1 MYSID
6 INLLKDRPEYQ
17 TAAVKSVSSDAGNRS
32 SSYSKTPLF
41 VGLGVGLLTL
51 LITGGGWLY
60 LDNQAKELQAR
71 QAELDKKLGAA
82 KVQEAKFN
90 EVTAKITQ
98 AEQESKSL
106 ASVFNMVRPWS
117 AILTEFRESVPQGM
131 QIKSISQI
139 AVAPPS
145 PSASPS
151 ATPISKL
158 AAPPSVDGSG
168 NATKPGSSPS
178 ASASAS
184 PSPQASGST
193 TASTSPTASPT
204 ASPASP
210 VFDAPITRIQIDGEA
225 QSFNDVNS
233 FILTLKKSPF
243 FNPSDTQLLDSSLV
257 ENSAQVTTNT
267 GTNTNQ
273 TTVKT
278 KSVKYS
284 IQTSLKQ
291 VPAADILRELERKG
305 AVGLVTRLKSLQQQ
319 QVIKP

>member
-17 TAAVKSVSSDAGNRS
+17 TAAVKSVSSNSRNQAN
-32 SSYSKTPLF
+32 SYSKTPLF
-41 VGLGVGLLTL
+41 IGLGVGLLAL
-51 LITGGGWLY
+51 LATGGGWLY

-98 AEQESKSL
+98 AEQESQSL
-106 ASVFNMVRPWS
+106 AGTFNMVRPWS
-117 AILTEFRESVPQGM
+117 AIIREFRESVPEGV
-131 QIKSISQI
+131 QIRMISQM
-139 AVAPPS
+139 AVPLPS
-145 PSASPS
+145 VTPS

-168 NATKPGSSPS
+168 NVTKPGATPSTS
-178 ASASAS
+178 ASPTTS
-184 PSPQASGST
+184 PSPQASGG
-193 TASTSPTASPT
+193 SPAAGSSQPSAAPAASPV
-204 ASPASP
+204 AA
-210 VFDAPITRIQIDGEA
+210 VFDAPITRIQIEGNA

-233 FILTLKKSPF
+233 FILTLKQSPF
-243 FNPSDTQLLDSSLV
+243 LNPEETQLIDSVLV
-257 ENSAQVTTNT
+257 EMGQTSVSN
-267 GTNTNQ
+267 GQ
-273 TTVKT
+273 TTTTAKT
-278 KSVKYS
+278 KSVKYV

-291 VPAADILRELERKG
+291 VPAAEILRELERKG
-305 AVGLVTRLKSLQQQ
+305 AIGLVTRLKSLQQQ

>member
-17 TAAVKSVSSDAGNRS
+17 TAAVKSVSSDASNRS

-41 VGLGVGLLTL
+41 VGLGVGLLAL
-51 LITGGGWLY
+51 VVTGGGWLY
-60 LDNQAKELQAR
+60 LDNQGKELQAK

-90 EVTAKITQ
+90 EVTSKITQ

-106 ASVFNMVRPWS
+106 AGAFNMVRPWS

-131 QIKSISQI
+131 QIKSIAQ
-139 AVAPPS
+139 VVVPPPS
-145 PSASPS
+145 PSPS
-151 ATPISKL
+151 TTPIAKL

-184 PSPQASGST
+184 PSPQASGGAT
-193 TASTSPTASPT
+193 TSPSPI

-243 FNPSDTQLLDSSLV
+243 FNPTDTQLLDSSLV
-257 ENSAQVTTNT
+257 ENVVQVSIGSETN
-267 GTNTNQ
+267 NIVKQ
-273 TTVKT
+273 TTKT

-291 VPAADILRELERKG
+291 VPAAEILRELERKG

-319 QVIKP
+319 QVIQP

>member
-17 TAAVKSVSSDAGNRS
+17 TAAVKSVSSDTRNS
-32 SSYSKTPLF
+32 SGSYSKTPLF
-41 VGLGVGLLTL
+41 VGLGVGLLAMVA
-51 LITGGGWLY
+51 TGIGWIY
-60 LDNQAKELQAR
+60 FDNQGKELQAK

-106 ASVFNMVRPWS
+106 ASAFNMVRPWS
-117 AILTEFRESVPQGM
+117 AILAEFRDSVPQGM
-131 QIKSISQI
+131 QIKSIAQI
-139 AVAPPS
+139 VVTPPS
-145 PSASPS
+145 PTASPS
-151 ATPISKL
+151 TTPISKL

-168 NATKPGSSPS
+168 NVTKPGSSPAAS
-178 ASASAS
+178 AAASAS
-184 PSPQASGST
+184 PSPQASGGAT
-193 TASTSPTASPT
+193 TSPSPI

-243 FNPSDTQLLDSSLV
+243 FNPTDTQLLDSSLV
-257 ENSAQVTTNT
+257 ENSVQVSTTNN
-267 GTNTNQ
+267 TNTVNQ
-273 TTVKT
+273 TIKT

-291 VPAADILRELERKG
+291 VPAAEILRELERKG

>member
-1 MYSID
+1 MYNID

-17 TAAVKSVSSDAGNRS
+17 TAAVKSVSSNSSNRS
-32 SSYSKTPLF
+32 NSYSKTPLF
-41 VGLGVGLLTL
+41 VGLGVGLLAL
-51 LITGGGWLY
+51 LVTGSGWLY
-60 LDNQAKELQAR
+60 LDNQGKELQAK

-90 EVTAKITQ
+90 EVTTKITQ

-106 ASVFNMVRPWS
+106 AGAFNMVRPWS

-139 AVAPPS
+139 VVPPPS
-145 PSASPS
+145 PVASPS
-151 ATPISKL
+151 VTPVSKL
-158 AAPPSVDGSG
+158 AVPPNVDGSG
-168 NATKPGSSPS
+168 NVTKPGSSPS
-178 ASASAS
+178 TSASAS
-184 PSPQASGST
+184 PSPQASGSIA
-193 TASTSPTASPT
+193 TAASPT

-243 FNPSDTQLLDSSLV
+243 FNPTDTQLLDSSLV
-257 ENSAQVTTNT
+257 ENAVQVSVGS
-267 GTNTNQ
+267 GTNPVNQ

>member
-17 TAAVKSVSSDAGNRS
+17 TAAVKSVSSDSSSRS

-51 LITGGGWLY
+51 LVTSGGWLF
-60 LDNQAKELQAR
+60 LDNQAKELQAK
-71 QAELDKKLGAA
+71 QAELDKKLGDA
-82 KVQEAKFN
+82 KVKEAKFN

-98 AEQESKSL
+98 AEQESQSL
-106 ASVFNMVRPWS
+106 AGAFNMVRPWS

-131 QIKSISQI
+131 QIKSIAQQ
-139 AVAPPS
+139 VVTPP
-145 PSASPS
+145 PASPA
-151 ATPISKL
+151 ATPIAKL

-168 NATKPGSSPS
+168 NATKPGASPS

-184 PSPQASGST
+184 PSPQASGGSVA
-193 TASTSPTASPT
+193 ASASPTASP
-204 ASPASP
+204 SPASP

-243 FNPSDTQLLDSSLV
+243 FNPADTQLLDSSLV
-257 ENSAQVTTNT
+257 ENTVQIAVGNDANAVKQ
-267 GTNTNQ
+267 
-273 TTVKT
+273 TVKT

-291 VPAADILRELERKG
+291 VPAAEILRELERKG